1 VWKVETERK
10 KVGKEGKVE
19 RNKLEKRERKRERI
33 WEKELR
39 SGEKPWDFR
48 WVFISVDGATTSP
61 YNCQV
66 IFTHTLHYVT
76 HTHTHFPSLSL
87 PFGMHTRFLS
97 HTQFDTLS
105 RMCFLVLILPATHKE
120 KKTETGTD
128 QMEKRVENVFFVG
141 WKFCVFF
148 CNALHSFSRCEL
160 CQLRFAVLFC
170 KCILD
175 KNK

>member
-1 VWKVETERK
+1 MRA
-10 KVGKEGKVE
+10 
-19 RNKLEKRERKRERI
+19 
-33 WEKELR
+33 
-39 SGEKPWDFR
+39 GEKPWDFR

-66 IFTHTLHYVT
+66 IYKVLTHTHFT
-76 HTHTHFPSLSL
+76 MSHTHTHIFHLSL
-87 PFGMHTRFLS
+87 FHLECTHAFFLTHSLTHS
-97 HTQFDTLS
+97 HA
-105 RMCFLVLILPATHKE
+105 CVFLYWFYLLHIKK

-148 CNALHSFSRCEL
+148 CNALHSFSQCEL

-170 KCILD
+170 KCIIFL
-175 KNK
+175 NK